1 MNDLNSKVSRIVGKY
16 INASKVS
23 QEALSKKIGV
33 SQSSLSRSLT
43 GKKPWL
49 VRDLEALAAIGVDF
63 SHLFDNEEV

>member
-33 SQSSLSRSLT
+33 SQSSLSRSLA

-49 VRDLEALAAIGVDF
+49 VRDLTALAAIGVDF
-63 SHLFDNEEV
+63 GHLFDNEEV

>member
-16 INASKVS
+16 INDSKVS

-63 SHLFDNEEV
+63 GHLFDNEEV

>member
-16 INASKVS
+16 INTSKVS

-33 SQSSLSRSLT
+33 SQSSLSRSLA
-43 GKKPWL
+43 GKKLWL

>member
-16 INASKVS
+16 INTSNAS

-33 SQSSLSRSLT
+33 SQSSLSRSLA

-63 SHLFDNEEV
+63 GHLFDNEEV